1 MSTALEP
8 HEYTCA
14 GSPVAVLRVDGTNF
28 IEIAALPGSRT
39 VEGSLEK
46 ITLEEAQGLINSLTD
61 AIEEEK
67 WA

>member
-1 MSTALEP
+1 MPTDPEP
-8 HEYTCA
+8 HEYTAA
-14 GSPVAVLRVDGTNF
+14 GSPVAVLRVDGTNV

-61 AIEEEK
+61 AIDEEK
-67 WA
+67 WS

>member
-1 MSTALEP
+1 MD
-8 HEYTCA
+8 
-14 GSPVAVLRVDGTNF
+14 GSNH
-28 IEIAALPGSRT
+28 IEIAALPGSRA
-39 VEGSLEK
+39 VEGGLEK